1 MHELSL
7 ARSIIDIIEEYATRH
22 DFKRVNII
30 ALTCG
35 RLSCVEHSC
44 LEFAFKLQA
53 RDTPADG
60 AALNLR
66 LLPVVIYCVS
76 CKQQFEVDL
85 YPSLCPQCEHG
96 DIVLRGGTEELKVVE
111 LDVD

>member
-7 ARSIIDIIEEYATRH
+7 ACSIIDIIEEYATRH
-22 DFKRVNII
+22 DFERVNTV

-53 RDTPADG
+53 QGTPADG
-60 AALNLR
+60 ADLDLT
-66 LLPVVIYCVS
+66 LLPVVIYCAA
-76 CKQQFEVDL
+76 CEQQFEVDL
-85 YPSLCPQCEHG
+85 YPSLCPQCNHG